1 MRLGIFGGTFNP
13 VHSGHL
19 RTAEEARYKLRLDK
33 VIFVPAGNPPLKERD
48 AVAASHRYAMA
59 TLAAASNK
67 DFIVSDFEAMKR
79 GKSYT
84 VDTLQMLRKRYPEDE
99 LFFILGSDAFLELP
113 KWREPE
119 KLTGMTD
126 FIIVGR
132 PGFSF
137 DAIAGS
143 PYIKN
148 VNSDETVN
156 GEWVKTEKAKLKG
169 VLFSRFTIHDSL
181 FTDFTVLRFLKLV
194 SGRSAFLVPVTQ
206 MDISSTAIRR
216 LVEEKRSIKYLLP
229 ASVERYIKKHKLY
242 LKSRES

>member
-33 VIFVPAGNPPLKERD
+33 VIFVPSGNPPLKERD

-67 DFIVSDFEAMKR
+67 DFIVSDFEAVKR

-84 VDTLQMLRKRYPEDE
+84 VDTLQMLRKRYHGDE
-99 LFFILGSDAFLELP
+99 LYFILGSDAFLDMP

-119 KLTGMTD
+119 RLTGMTD

-137 DAIAGS
+137 DAIADS
-143 PYIKN
+143 PYI
-148 VNSDETVN
+148 VS
-156 GEWVKTEKAKLKG
+156 VKSHEGASVQPDLGDCTCC
-169 VLFSRFTIHDSL
+169 S
-181 FTDFTVLRFLKLV
+181 LV

-206 MDISSTAIRR
+206 MDISSTCIRR

-229 ASVERYIKKHKLY
+229 ASVERYIKKHNLY
-242 LKSRES
+242 R

>member
-67 DFIVSDFEAMKR
+67 DFLVSDFEAVKR

-84 VDTLQMLRKRYPEDE
+84 VDTLQMLRKRCPGDE
-99 LFFILGSDAFLELP
+99 LFFILGSDAFLDMP

-148 VNSDETVN
+148 VNSEEVN
-156 GEWVKTEKAKLKG
+156 SELKKEE
-169 VLFSRFTIHDSL
+169 VDSPFTIHH
-181 FTDFTVLRFLKLV
+181 LRSLKLV

-206 MDISSTAIRR
+206 MDISSTGIRR
-216 LVEEKRSIKYLLP
+216 LVEEKKSIKYLLP

-242 LKSRES
+242 LKRT

>member
-67 DFIVSDFEAMKR
+67 DFIVSDLEAVKR

-84 VDTLQMLRKRYPEDE
+84 VDTLQMLRKRYPGDE
-99 LFFILGSDAFLELP
+99 LFFILGSDAFLDMP

-126 FIIVGR
+126 FIIVAR

-137 DAIAGS
+137 DAIEGS
-143 PYIKN
+143 PYI
-148 VNSDETVN
+148 VS
-156 GEWVKTEKAKLKG
+156 VKSHEGASNQPG
-169 VLFSRFTIHDSL
+169 VCDYACYS
-181 FTDFTVLRFLKLV
+181 LV

-206 MDISSTAIRR
+206 MDISSSGIRR
-216 LVEEKRSIKYLLP
+216 LVEEEKSIKYLLP
-229 ASVERYIKKHKLY
+229 ASVERYIKKNKLY
-242 LKSRES
+242 QQRREK

>member
-67 DFIVSDFEAMKR
+67 DFIVSDLEAVKR

-84 VDTLQMLRKRYPEDE
+84 VDTLQTLRKRYRGDE
-99 LFFILGSDAFLELP
+99 LFFILGSDAFLDMP

-119 KLTGMTD
+119 KLTGLMD

-132 PGFSF
+132 PGSSF

-143 PYIKN
+143 PYIKK
-148 VNSDETVN
+148 VNSGEVN
-156 GEWVKTEKAKLKG
+156 SELKKEE
-169 VLFSRFTIHDSL
+169 VYNASNDSRFTNSRCFGSTSHDS
-181 FTDFTVLRFLKLV
+181 RSLKLV
-194 SGRSAFLVPVTQ
+194 SGRRAFLVPVTQ
-206 MDISSTAIRR
+206 MDISSSGIRR
-216 LVEEKRSIKYLLP
+216 LVKEKMSIKYLLP
-229 ASVERYIKKHKLY
+229 ASVERYIKKYKLY
-242 LKSRES
+242 L

>member
-33 VIFVPAGNPPLKERD
+33 VVFVPAGNPPLKDVD

-67 DFIVSDFEAMKR
+67 DFLVSDFEAVKR

-84 VDTLQMLRKRYPEDE
+84 VDTLQMLLKRYPGDE
-99 LFFILGSDAFLELP
+99 LFFILGSDAFLDIP
-113 KWREPE
+113 KWHEPE

-132 PGFSF
+132 PGVSF
-137 DAIAGS
+137 DDIAGS

-148 VNSDETVN
+148 VNSHNASND
-156 GEWVKTEKAKLKG
+156 
-169 VLFSRFTIHDSL
+169 SRFTIHVSRSL
-181 FTDFTVLRFLKLV
+181 TLV

-206 MDISSTAIRR
+206 MDISSTGIRR
-216 LVEEKRSIKYLLP
+216 LVEEKMSIKYLLP

-242 LKSRES
+242 R

>member
-67 DFIVSDFEAMKR
+67 DFIVSDLEAVKR

-84 VDTLQMLRKRYPEDE
+84 VYTLQVLLKRYPGDE
-99 LFFILGSDAFLELP
+99 LFFILGSDAFLDIP

-126 FIIVGR
+126 FIIVAR

-137 DAIAGS
+137 NAIEGS
-143 PYIKN
+143 PYI
-148 VNSDETVN
+148 VP
-156 GEWVKTEKAKLKG
+156 LKSHEG
-169 VLFSRFTIHDSL
+169 NPMQPSVGAYACYS
-181 FTDFTVLRFLKLV
+181 LV

-206 MDISSTAIRR
+206 MDISSSGIRR
-216 LVEEKRSIKYLLP
+216 LVEEKKSIKYLLP
-229 ASVERYIKKHKLY
+229 ASVERYIKKNKLY
-242 LKSRES
+242 QRTSKKHEGVNA

>member
-59 TLAAASNK
+59 TLATASNK
-67 DFIVSDFEAMKR
+67 DFIVSDFEALKR

-84 VDTLQMLRKRYPEDE
+84 VDTLLMLSKRNPGDE
-99 LFFILGSDAFLELP
+99 LFFILGSDAFLDIP

-119 KLTGMTD
+119 KLTGLTD

-132 PGFSF
+132 PGIGL

-148 VNSDETVN
+148 VNSELEKEEVYSASNDSPTVV
-156 GEWVKTEKAKLKG
+156 GALEA
-169 VLFSRFTIHDSL
+169 RFTDSRCLGSTIHC
-181 FTDFTVLRFLKLV
+181 LRTLKLV
-194 SGRSAFLVPVTQ
+194 SGRRAFLVPVTQ
-206 MDISSTAIRR
+206 MDISSTGIRS
-216 LVEEKRSIKYLLP
+216 LVEERKSIKYLLP
-229 ASVERYIKKHKLY
+229 PSVERYIKKHKLY
-242 LKSRES
+242 VKT

>member
-67 DFIVSDFEAMKR
+67 DFIVSDFEALKR

-84 VDTLQMLRKRYPEDE
+84 VDTLLMLSKRNPGDE
-99 LFFILGSDAFLELP
+99 LFFILGSDAFLDIP

-119 KLTGMTD
+119 KLTGLTD

-132 PGFSF
+132 PGIGF

-143 PYIKN
+143 PYI
-148 VNSDETVN
+148 
-156 GEWVKTEKAKLKG
+156 LKSREG
-169 VLFSRFTIHDSL
+169 VSL
-181 FTDFTVLRFLKLV
+181 KPDVGAYTCCSLV
-194 SGRSAFLVPVTQ
+194 SGRRAFLVPVTQ
-206 MDISSTAIRR
+206 MDISSTVIRS
-216 LVEEKRSIKYLLP
+216 LVEERKSIKYLLP
-229 ASVERYIKKHKLY
+229 PSVERYIKKHKLY
-242 LKSRES
+242 RKDVKSE

>member
-67 DFIVSDFEAMKR
+67 DFIVSDFEAVKR

-84 VDTLQMLRKRYPEDE
+84 VDTLQMLRKRCPGDE
-99 LFFILGSDAFLELP
+99 LFFILGSDAFLDMP

-143 PYIKN
+143 PYI
-148 VNSDETVN
+148 VS
-156 GEWVKTEKAKLKG
+156 LKSHEG
-169 VLFSRFTIHDSL
+169 ASVQPAAGPYTCYSL
-181 FTDFTVLRFLKLV
+181 M

-206 MDISSTAIRR
+206 MDISSTGIRR

-242 LKSRES
+242 RINAGENE

>member
-33 VIFVPAGNPPLKERD
+33 VIFVPAGNPPFKERN

-67 DFIVSDFEAMKR
+67 DFIVSDFEAVR
-79 GKSYT
+79 QGKSYT
-84 VDTLQMLRKRYPEDE
+84 VDTLEMLCKRYPGDE
-99 LFFILGSDAFLELP
+99 LFFILGSDAFLDMP

-132 PGFSF
+132 PGFGF

-143 PYIKN
+143 PYI
-148 VNSDETVN
+148 VSL
-156 GEWVKTEKAKLKG
+156 KTHEGGSAQPDIDAYACY
-169 VLFSRFTIHDSL
+169 S
-181 FTDFTVLRFLKLV
+181 LV

-206 MDISSTAIRR
+206 MDISSTSIRR
-216 LVEEKRSIKYLLP
+216 LVEENRSIKYLLP

-242 LKSRES
+242 QIKKVKSE

>member
-1 MRLGIFGGTFNP
+1 LRLGIFGGTFNP

-67 DFIVSDFEAMKR
+67 DFIVSDLEAVKR

-84 VDTLQMLRKRYPEDE
+84 VDTLQMLRKRYPGDE
-99 LFFILGSDAFLELP
+99 LFFILGSDAFLDMP

-126 FIIVGR
+126 FIIVAR

-137 DAIAGS
+137 DAIEGS
-143 PYIKN
+143 PYI
-148 VNSDETVN
+148 VS
-156 GEWVKTEKAKLKG
+156 
-169 VLFSRFTIHDSL
+169 
-181 FTDFTVLRFLKLV
+181 LV

-206 MDISSTAIRR
+206 MDISSSGIRR
-216 LVEEKRSIKYLLP
+216 LVEEEKSIKYLLP
-229 ASVERYIKKHKLY
+229 ASVERYIKKNKLY
-242 LKSRES
+242 QQRREK

>member
-33 VIFVPAGNPPLKERD
+33 VIFVPAGNPPFKERN

-67 DFIVSDFEAMKR
+67 DFIVSDFEAVR
-79 GKSYT
+79 QGKSYT
-84 VDTLQMLRKRYPEDE
+84 VDTLEMLCKRYPGDE
-99 LFFILGSDAFLELP
+99 LFFILGSDAFLDMP

-132 PGFSF
+132 PGFGF

-148 VNSDETVN
+148 VNSEEVN
-156 GEWVKTEKAKLKG
+156 SELKKEEVHG
-169 VLFSRFTIHDSL
+169 VSNDSRFTIHGSR
-181 FTDFTVLRFLKLV
+181 TLKLV

-206 MDISSTAIRR
+206 MDISLTGIRR
-216 LVEEKRSIKYLLP
+216 LVEENRSIKYLLP

-242 LKSRES
+242 QIKKVKSE

>member
-1 MRLGIFGGTFNP
+1 VRLGIFGGTFNP

-33 VIFVPAGNPPLKERD
+33 VIFVPAGNPPFKERD

-67 DFIVSDFEAMKR
+67 DFIVSDFEAVKR

-84 VDTLQMLRKRYPEDE
+84 VDTFQMLRKRYPGDE
-99 LFFILGSDAFLELP
+99 LFFILGSDAFLDMP

-137 DAIAGS
+137 GAIAGS
-143 PYIKN
+143 PYI
-148 VNSDETVN
+148 VS
-156 GEWVKTEKAKLKG
+156 LKSQEG
-169 VLFSRFTIHDSL
+169 ASAQPAVDAYTCYSL
-181 FTDFTVLRFLKLV
+181 K

-206 MDISSTAIRR
+206 MDISSTCIRR

-242 LKSRES
+242 SKKSGT